1 MFAPLSVSV
10 SVTACLCLCMSA
22 CVSACVSVCL
32 CVCVCL
38 LVCASICVCM
48 YMCVYVCVCVCM
60 RVCIYMC
67 VITFF
72 PPETITGLD
81 VYNVCV
87 CVCLCVFVCVWLFV
101 CLSLCLTH
109 TCTFH
114 TSLVAELHNA
124 ICLPPVCDGA
134 WLCAIQPTMAIEKTG
149 ISAEA
154 LFLAPKNL
162 FVSAV
167 AIISRRNS
175 KLEAKCLNV
184 SVY

>member
-1 MFAPLSVSV
+1 VSV
-10 SVTACLCLCMSA
+10 RLCLFA
-22 CVSACVSVCL
+22 
-32 CVCVCL
+32 CVCV
-38 LVCASICVCM
+38 
-48 YMCVYVCVCVCM
+48 YMCVYVHVCVCVFM

-72 PPETITGLD
+72 PPETITRLD

-87 CVCLCVFVCVWLFV
+87 CVCLCVFVCVRLFV
-101 CLSLCLTH
+101 CLCLCLTH

-114 TSLVAELHNA
+114 ISLVAELHNA

-134 WLCAIQPTMAIEKTG
+134 WLCAIQPTMAIEKPG

-154 LFLAPKNL
+154 LFLAPKNQ

-167 AIISRRNS
+167 AVISRRTS

>member
-1 MFAPLSVSV
+1 M
-10 SVTACLCLCMSA
+10 
-22 CVSACVSVCL
+22 CVCPTV
-32 CVCVCL
+32 CVCVCD
-38 LVCASICVCM
+38 CVSVS
-48 YMCVYVCVCVCM
+48 VYVCVCVCVCVGVSVRLCLFACVCVYMCVYVHVCVCVFM

-101 CLSLCLTH
+101 CLCLCLTH

-167 AIISRRNS
+167 AIISRRTS